1 MEELKIQ
8 VFSLINWYHFT
19 IMNCLRVSEEEEAK
33 FLALTQYQLDAFQ
46 FSTVTYLKMKL
57 YKPSQKF

>member
-1 MEELKIQ
+1 
-8 VFSLINWYHFT
+8 
-19 IMNCLRVSEEEEAK
+19 MNCLRVLEEEEAK